1 MVRSVAVIGAP
12 SALGIRPYDDGRVR
26 RLDLTPRV
34 LRERGVVARLA
45 AADLGDVVPPARYS
59 DLVRPP
65 GRVRNQ
71 DDLADYARELAGRV
85 ASASRDGRFVLLLG
99 GDCSI
104 LFGALL
110 GLRQA
115 GRPRVGL
122 VYFDAHSDFATLE
135 ESQSGSAA
143 SMNLA
148 LATGRIDA
156 PLARLDGARPLVSA
170 EDVVHI
176 GSRDEGEPYGNAE
189 LGRAGAV
196 VISQRVID
204 AEGVADVLTQTFARV
219 LSVDGGFWVHFD
231 VDVLDPGAMP
241 AVDSPIAGGLE
252 LEEAAALLG
261 PIVRH
266 PAALGLQ
273 VTIYDSTLDPDGAA
287 AARLVDLLVRSLTGD
302 GDRHDR

>member
-1 MVRSVAVIGAP
+1 MARSVAVIGAP

-34 LRERGVVARLA
+34 LRERGVVARLR
-45 AADLGDVVPPARYS
+45 AADLGDVVPPARYT

-71 DDLADYARELAGRV
+71 DDLADYARELAQRV
-85 ASASRDGRFVLLLG
+85 ASASRDGQFVLLLG

-115 GRPRVGL
+115 GHPRVGL

-156 PLARLDGARPLVSA
+156 PLAHLDGAFPLVGV

-176 GSRDEGEPYGNAE
+176 GSRDEGQPYGNAE

-204 AEGVADVLTQTFARV
+204 AQGVADALTQTFERV
-219 LSVDGGFWVHFD
+219 SPVAEGFWVHFD
-231 VDVLDPGAMP
+231 VDVLDPAVMP
-241 AVDSPIAGGLE
+241 AVDSPIGGGLG
-252 LEEAAALLG
+252 LDEAAALLG
-261 PIVRH
+261 PVVRH

-273 VTIYDSTLDPDGAA
+273 VTIYDSTLDPDGVA
-287 AARLVDLLVRSLTGD
+287 AARLVDLLVRSLVG
-302 GDRHDR
+302 

>member
-1 MVRSVAVIGAP
+1 
-12 SALGIRPYDDGRVR
+12 
-26 RLDLTPRV
+26 
-34 LRERGVVARLA
+34 VVARLG
-45 AADLGDVVPPARYS
+45 AADLGDVVPPARYI

-71 DDLADYARELAGRV
+71 DDLADYARELAQRV
-85 ASASRDGRFVLLLG
+85 ASASRGGQFVLLLG

-115 GRPRVGL
+115 GHPRVSL

-156 PLARLDGARPLVSA
+156 PLAHLDALPLVA
-170 EDVVHI
+170 VEDVVHI
-176 GSRDEGEPYGNAE
+176 GSRDEGQPYGNAE

-196 VISQRVID
+196 VISQRALD
-204 AEGVADVLTQTFARV
+204 AQGVTDVLTQTFARV
-219 LSVDGGFWVHFD
+219 SPVAEGFWVHFD
-231 VDVLDPGAMP
+231 VDVLDPAVMP
-241 AVDSPIAGGLE
+241 AVDSPIADGLD

-261 PIVRH
+261 PVVRH

-273 VTIYDSTLDPDGAA
+273 VTIYDSTLDPDGVAA
-287 AARLVDLLVRSLTGD
+287 GHLVDLLVQSLAGS
-302 GDRHDR
+302 R